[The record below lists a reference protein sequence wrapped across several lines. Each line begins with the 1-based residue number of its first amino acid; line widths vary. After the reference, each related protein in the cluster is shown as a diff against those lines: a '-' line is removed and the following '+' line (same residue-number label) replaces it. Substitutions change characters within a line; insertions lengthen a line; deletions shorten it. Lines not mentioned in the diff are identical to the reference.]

1 MDLFEKCLDETRRK
15 FDNMLIC
22 GDLNLPKVPWDC
34 PDSWI
39 AANERCFVDILN
51 DHFLIQH
58 NGFLT
63 WGNNV
68 LELVISS
75 IPDQVNVTEV
85 LEPNEAEMFTDHC
98 IVSFE
103 LSSAVKAPPKLRCF
117 VYDYARG
124 HFNGLILHFNP
135 WTCPMQYPLE
145 TLIYIGTGIAG
156 KTPSY
161 WAWLELF
168 NWYFMSLFTSD
179 PITCNSAD
187 EEYAGP
193 NVDPTSSDLT
203 FTVTQVLN
211 VLANFDASKAMGPHE
226 IPARILKEIAYEI
239 APFLCKL
246 FNVSPLPMDWKLANV
261 VPVFKKDNK
270 E

>member
-1 MDLFEKCLDETRRK
+1 
-15 FDNMLIC
+15 
-22 GDLNLPKVPWDC
+22 
-34 PDSWI
+34 
-39 AANERCFVDILN
+39 
-51 DHFLIQH
+51 
-58 NGFLT
+58 
-63 WGNNV
+63 
-68 LELVISS
+68 
-75 IPDQVNVTEV
+75 
-85 LEPNEAEMFTDHC
+85 
-98 IVSFE
+98 
-103 LSSAVKAPPKLRCF
+103 
-117 VYDYARG
+117 
-124 HFNGLILHFNP
+124 
-135 WTCPMQYPLE
+135 MQYPLE

-211 VLANFDASKAMGPHE
+211 VLANFDASKAMGPDE

-239 APFLCKL
+239 ASFLCKL
-246 FNVSPLPMDWKLANV
+246 FNTSLPFPWTGNWPTWSLYSRRIIK
-261 VPVFKKDNK
+261 NK
-270 E
+270 PRTTGQSHYCAWFPR